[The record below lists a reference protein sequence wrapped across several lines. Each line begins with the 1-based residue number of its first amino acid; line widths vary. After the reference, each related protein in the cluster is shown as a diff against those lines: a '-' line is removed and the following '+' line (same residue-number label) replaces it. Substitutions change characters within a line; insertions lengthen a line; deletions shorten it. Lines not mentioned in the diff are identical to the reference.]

1 MLRFFHLAKKASPF
15 ISVGSINLL
24 TDIGIFKGSLWG
36 RPLLVKETLRS
47 GCWVKS
53 DWHSMLTICWNWAPA
68 STVESTLFT
77 CNCNDEVS
85 SGPRVTTGWKF
96 WKNAK
101 KCHKFPHKIIYIESW
116 LWNSYRPGQPNW
128 DFDLVILHGGNLAIF
143 LPLWFYMK
151 SISLISDSQ
160 KRRFKNFE
168 GFEFWF

>member
-101 KCHKFPHKIIYIESW
+101 KCHKFQPKIIYIELW

-128 DFDLVILHGGNLAIF
+128 DFWFGYSTWEKFSHFPATLILREINFG
-143 LPLWFYMK
+143 WF
-151 SISLISDSQ
+151 
-160 KRRFKNFE
+160 FKVNN
-168 GFEFWF
+168 